1 VQRKIIRNG
10 TVNFYQQGGGMKFYR
25 NPNFYKILAVLGLLY
40 LFLTGI
46 GLLGAAFKLMGS
58 AFSDKILQTTTN
70 PLDGLFIG
78 ILATT
83 LVQSSSVTTS
93 LVIGLVAGDALTLAN
108 AIPIIMGA
116 NIGTTV
122 TNTLVSLAH
131 VNQKEE
137 FKRAFSASTVHDF
150 FNILAVFILFPLHII
165 TSRFIEGGIL
175 GWMANG
181 IATAFNGI
189 GGLTFVSPIKWV
201 TEPVVHF
208 CKVQFAD
215 HPTVLVILSILFIF
229 AALRYLVKILKSLV
243 VSRLDN
249 FFDNVLFASP
259 LRGFMFGLL
268 LTVMVQSSS
277 ITTSIAV
284 PLVGAGLITL
294 LQIFPYTLGANVG
307 TTITAVLASFA
318 TGNLV
323 AVTVA
328 FTHVIFNI
336 MGIAIIWPI
345 KSIRNLPIRMANFM
359 AKLAIRSKLIPLAYI
374 LVVFYII
381 PLVVI
386 IILE

>member
-1 VQRKIIRNG
+1 
-10 TVNFYQQGGGMKFYR
+10 MKFYR
-25 NPNFYKILAVLGLLY
+25 NPNFYKILAVFGLLY

-58 AFSDKILQTTTN
+58 AFAEKILQTTSD

-93 LVIGLVAGDALTLAN
+93 LVIGLVAGNAISLVN

-150 FNILAVFILFPLHII
+150 FNILAVMVLFPMHLI
-165 TSRFIEGGIL
+165 TSRFIDGGIL
-175 GWMANG
+175 GWIAHSM
-181 IATAFNGI
+181 ATAFDGI

-201 TEPVVHF
+201 TEPVVHI

-215 HPTVLVILSILFIF
+215 HPTVLVILSIIFIF

-243 VSRLDN
+243 VSRLEN

-259 LRGFMFGLL
+259 LRGFIFGML
-268 LTVMVQSSS
+268 LTVMV
-277 ITTSIAV
+277 
-284 PLVGAGLITL
+284 
-294 LQIFPYTLGANVG
+294 
-307 TTITAVLASFA
+307 
-318 TGNLV
+318 
-323 AVTVA
+323 
-328 FTHVIFNI
+328 
-336 MGIAIIWPI
+336 
-345 KSIRNLPIRMANFM
+345 
-359 AKLAIRSKLIPLAYI
+359 
-374 LVVFYII
+374 
-381 PLVVI
+381 
-386 IILE
+386 